1 MRRDPGESW
10 SEKDKQEEC
19 PELPHKTPLGF
30 QSSQRFCAAG
40 LLIPILQREKQN
52 DLAGG

>member
-10 SEKDKQEEC
+10 SEKDKEEYQ
-19 PELPHKTPLGF
+19 ELPHKTPLRF